1 MAEWNPELTPS
12 FKPEEMACKCGCD
25 RSEMD
30 ADFMLALQGLRDR
43 IGPMKITSGYRC
55 PNHPEEKKKSKP
67 GAHSAGLAVD
77 FKPLKVSMWEALKHA
92 FAIEFPGVGIA
103 KSFIHVDGGH
113 PSAHR
118 PALWT
123 Y

>member
-1 MAEWNPELTPS
+1 MAEWNPELTPN
-12 FKPEEMACKCGCD
+12 FTRTEMSCKCGCG
-25 RSEMD
+25 RAEMD
-30 ADFMLALQGLRDR
+30 ADFMLMLQGLRDR
-43 IGPMKITSGYRC
+43 IGPMTITSGYRC

-67 GAHSAGLAVD
+67 GAHSAGLAAD
-77 FKPLKVSMWEALKHA
+77 FISLKADRWHVLKHVMV
-92 FAIEFPGVGIA
+92 IEFPGVGIA

-118 PALWT
+118 PASWT